1 MGCSYEL
8 NNRPYVCPPPSTVGW
23 VREDMT
29 IDTDVDLDESKT
41 LKVTLPASMHLK
53 LHSLKVLTGTNIS
66 ETVEEAVEA
75 HLAEEYEDEDIPIL
89 PAGGE

>member
-1 MGCSYEL
+1 MSRCE
-8 NNRPYVCPPPSTVGW
+8 RAT
-23 VREDMT
+23 MT
-29 IDTDVDLDESKT
+29 LEQDVDLDESKT

-66 ETVEEAVEA
+66 ETVQEAVEE
-75 HLAEEYEDEDIPIL
+75 HLAEEYDGDDIPIL

>member
-1 MGCSYEL
+1 
-8 NNRPYVCPPPSTVGW
+8 
-23 VREDMT
+23 MT
-29 IDTDVDLDESKT
+29 IDADVDLDETKT

-66 ETVEEAVEA
+66 ETVEEAVET
-75 HLAEEYEDEDIPIL
+75 HLDEEYEDDEIPIL

>member
-1 MGCSYEL
+1 
-8 NNRPYVCPPPSTVGW
+8 
-23 VREDMT
+23 MT
-29 IDTDVDLDESKT
+29 LDEDVDLEESKT

-66 ETVEEAVEA
+66 DTVQEAVED
-75 HLAEEYEDEDIPIL
+75 HLSEEYDEEEIPIL

>member
-1 MGCSYEL
+1 M
-8 NNRPYVCPPPSTVGW
+8 
-23 VREDMT
+23 REVMT
-29 IDTDVDLDESKT
+29 IDADVDLDETKT

-66 ETVEEAVEA
+66 ETVEEAVEN
-75 HLAEEYEDEDIPIL
+75 HLDAEYDDEEIPIL